1 MAHHPTVPENTMNIA
16 LIGATGFVG
25 SALLEELLRRG
36 HQVRA
41 LLRDPAKLAARTG
54 LQARAADVL
63 ADGDLAA
70 QLDGVDAVVSAFN
83 AGWGNPN
90 LHDDFLRGSDA
101 IAAAARKAGVRLI
114 AVGGAGSLFIA
125 PGQQLVDSPAFPA
138 EWKQGALAAREA
150 LNRLRAD
157 TTALDWTF
165 VSPAMH
171 LAPGE
176 RTGSYRLG
184 GEEPV
189 LDAKGESHISVADL
203 AVAIVDELETPRHR
217 RGRFTAGY

>member
-1 MAHHPTVPENTMNIA
+1 MNIA

-25 SALLEELLRRG
+25 QALLQELLARG
-36 HQVRA
+36 HAVRA
-41 LLRDPAKLAARTG
+41 LQRDAAKLAPRAG
-54 LQARAADVL
+54 LEVRSVDVL
-63 ADGDLAA
+63 APGGFAA
-70 QLDGVDAVVSAFN
+70 ELQGVDAVVSAYN
-83 AGWGNPN
+83 AGWANPN

-101 IAAAARKAGVRLI
+101 IAAAAREAGVRLI
-114 AVGGAGSLFIA
+114 VVGGAGSLFIA

-138 EWKQGALAAREA
+138 EWKSGALAAREA

-171 LAPGE
+171 LEPGE
-176 RTGSYRLG
+176 RTGVFRLG
-184 GEEPV
+184 GEQPV
-189 LDAKGESHISVADL
+189 FDAQGESRITVADL
-203 AVAIVDELETPRHR
+203 AVAIADELERPQHR

>member
-1 MAHHPTVPENTMNIA
+1 MKIA

-25 SALLEELLRRG
+25 KAVLEELLNRD

-41 LLRDPAKLAARTG
+41 LQRDVAKLAARPG
-54 LQARAADVL
+54 LDVRAVDVL
-63 ADGDLAA
+63 AGGELAA
-70 QLDGVDAVVSAFN
+70 ELAGVDAVVSAFN

-90 LHDDFLRGSDA
+90 LHDDFLLGSDA
-101 IAAAARKAGVRLI
+101 IADAARAAGVRLLV
-114 AVGGAGSLFIA
+114 VGGAGSLFIA

-138 EWKQGALAAREA
+138 EWKSGALAAREV

-157 TTALDWTF
+157 KTGLDWTF

-171 LAPGE
+171 LAPGA
-176 RTGSYRLG
+176 RTGQFRLG

-189 LDAKGESHISVADL
+189 FDAQGESHLSVADL
-203 AVAIVDELETPRHR
+203 AVAIVNELEAPQHR

>member
-1 MAHHPTVPENTMNIA
+1 MNIA

-25 SALLEELLRRG
+25 TALLEELLNRD

-41 LLRDPAKLAARTG
+41 LQRDAAKLAPRPG
-54 LQARAADVL
+54 LDVRSVDVL
-63 ADGDLAA
+63 ASGHLAA
-70 QLDGVDAVVSAFN
+70 GLKGVDAVVSAFN
-83 AGWGNPN
+83 AGWGNSN

-101 IAAAARKAGVRLI
+101 IAAAAREAGVRLVV
-114 AVGGAGSLFIA
+114 VGGAGSLFIA

-138 EWKQGALAAREA
+138 EWKQGALAAREV

-157 TTALDWTF
+157 KSELDWTF
-165 VSPAMH
+165 VSPAIH

-176 RTGSYRLG
+176 RTGQFRLG

-189 LDAKGESHISVADL
+189 LDAQGESRISVADL
-203 AVAIVDELETPRHR
+203 AVAIVNELEAPQHR
-217 RGRFTAGY
+217 RRRFTAGY

>member
-1 MAHHPTVPENTMNIA
+1 MTHHPTVPENTMNIA

-54 LQARAADVL
+54 LQARAVDVL

-176 RTGSYRLG
+176 RTGRYRLG

>member
-1 MAHHPTVPENTMNIA
+1 MNIA

-25 SALLEELLRRG
+25 SALLEELLSRG

-41 LLRDPAKLAARTG
+41 LQRDTAKLAPRTG
-54 LQARAADVL
+54 LQARPVDVL
-63 ADGDLAA
+63 AGEDLAA
-70 QLDGVDAVVSAFN
+70 ELKGVDAVVSAFN
-83 AGWGNPN
+83 AGWANPN

-101 IAAAARKAGVRLI
+101 IANAARAAGVRLI
-114 AVGGAGSLFIA
+114 VVGGAGSLFIA

-138 EWKQGALAAREA
+138 EWKSGALAAREA
-150 LNRLRAD
+150 LTRLRAD
-157 TTALDWTF
+157 RSELDWTF

-176 RTGSYRLG
+176 RTGKFRLG

-189 LDAKGESHISVADL
+189 FDAKGESHLSVADL
-203 AVAIVDELETPRHR
+203 AVAIVNELEAPRHR
-217 RGRFTAGY
+217 RQRFTAGY

>member
-1 MAHHPTVPENTMNIA
+1 MNIA

-25 SALLEELLRRG
+25 KALLEELLSRG
-36 HQVRA
+36 HHVRA
-41 LLRDPAKLAARTG
+41 LQRDAGKLAARPG
-54 LQARAADVL
+54 LEVRSVDVL
-63 ADGDLAA
+63 AKGGFAGELK
-70 QLDGVDAVVSAFN
+70 GVDAVVSAYN

-101 IAAAARKAGVRLI
+101 IADAARTAGVRLI
-114 AVGGAGSLFIA
+114 VVGGAGSLFI
-125 PGQQLVDSPAFPA
+125 GGKQIVDSPEFPA

-157 TTALDWTF
+157 KTALDWTF

-171 LAPGE
+171 LEPGE
-176 RTGSYRLG
+176 RTGQFRLG

-189 LDAKGESHISVADL
+189 FDAKGENRITVADL
-203 AVAIVDELETPRHR
+203 AAAIVNELEAPQHR
-217 RGRFTAGY
+217 RARFTAAY